1 MALPNLSDIKG
12 IGKKRNETIISK
24 MTENNWSL
32 PDVYAMSPESLKK
45 TFGLPI
51 NIAKAISEVGQNQI
65 SKPEIS
71 ASEKTVEVNPDAKKL
86 ADKDIR
92 VFKKEDGDYP
102 KRLKEF
108 LGTAT
113 PETLYVW
120 GNLELME
127 RPSVGFC
134 GSRDVTEKGL
144 EVTADVAAQ
153 IAELGWVV
161 VSGHARGVDATA
173 HRVALENNAGTI
185 IVLPQGMNDFK
196 LRSELRQY
204 AKKENLLV
212 ISEFPMT
219 ARWNV
224 GYAMQRNR
232 TIIGLS
238 DAMVLVESRTEGGT
252 FNAGKT
258 ALQYHQPLFVVTFED
273 TSKSNAGNEYFI
285 QRGATRLLKSK
296 TTGRANI
303 SVLKQIV
310 EAKQLS
316 SSSNGEKPKQLT
328 LQFEAD

>member
-1 MALPNLSDIKG
+1 MDILFSTS
-12 IGKKRNETIISK
+12 I
-24 MTENNWSL
+24 
-32 PDVYAMSPESLKK
+32 
-45 TFGLPI
+45 FGLLPKI
-51 NIAKAISEVGQNQI
+51 YT
-65 SKPEIS
+65 SKLENELGS
-71 ASEKTVEVNPDAKKL
+71 AAPKT
-86 ADKDIR
+86 I
-92 VFKKEDGDYP
+92 Y
-102 KRLKEF
+102 
-108 LGTAT
+108 T
-113 PETLYVW
+113 W
-120 GNLELME
+120 GNFDLLNK
-127 RPSVGFC
+127 PAVAII

-204 AKKENLLV
+204 AKRDNLLV
-212 ISEFPMT
+212 ISEFPMNAT
-219 ARWNV
+219 WNV

-285 QRGATRLLKSK
+285 KNGAVRLLKNK

-303 SVLKQIV
+303 TALKQVV
-310 EAKQLS
+310 ESKQLS
-316 SSSNGEKPKQLT
+316 TSPINEKPKQLT

>member
-12 IGKKRNETIISK
+12 VGKKRNETIISK

-51 NIAKAISEVGQNQI
+51 HVAKAISEAGQNNI
-65 SKPEIS
+65 SNHEIPQPEKPIAS
-71 ASEKTVEVNPDAKKL
+71 ATKNLT
-86 ADKDIR
+86 DKDIR
-92 VFKKEDGDYP
+92 VFKKDDEDYP
-102 KRLKEF
+102 KRLREF
-108 LGTAT
+108 LGATT
-113 PETLYVW
+113 PETIYVW
-120 GNLELME
+120 GNLELMDK
-127 RPSVGFC
+127 PSVGFC

-204 AKKENLLV
+204 AKRDNLLV
-212 ISEFPMT
+212 ISEFPMN

-224 GYAMQRNR
+224 GYAMRRNR

-258 ALQYHQPLFVVTFED
+258 ALQYHQSLFVVTFED

-285 QRGATRLLKSK
+285 QRGAVRLLKNK

-303 SVLKQIV
+303 TALKQVV
-310 EAKQLS
+310 ESKQLS
-316 SSSNGEKPKQLT
+316 PQINEKPKQLT
-328 LQFEAD
+328 LQLETD